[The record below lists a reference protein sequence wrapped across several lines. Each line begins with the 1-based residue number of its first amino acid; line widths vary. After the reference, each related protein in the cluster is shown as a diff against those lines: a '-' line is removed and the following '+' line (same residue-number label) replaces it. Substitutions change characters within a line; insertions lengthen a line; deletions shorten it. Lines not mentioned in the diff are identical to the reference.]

1 MRKTILDS
9 VIEEMRQAEQ
19 IRDARSL
26 LLYTL
31 QKRFR
36 KVPAGVEQRIDE
48 TSHLGRLRAATLDVK
63 NIASPDDLRL

>member
-9 VIEEMRQAEQ
+9 VIEEMRQAE
-19 IRDARSL
+19 
-26 LLYTL
+26 